1 MGRPVPAKIVT
12 KRSVRVVGRGLAS
25 YPLAP
30 PRPEEK
36 KAQAGAGPR
45 LLRIPTYQL
54 SNMASPDV
62 VCQPCGSALGAPTK
76 ECSTAHKTLFL
87 PRNGSRGAPTSDTRG
102 RNGADRAAV
111 SILLQPRNR
120 CRAASRQHDRRGTR
134 RSRNFSHA
142 VGTPHR
148 DNTTGRGR
156 GGRACPKARRSSK
169 FPA

>member
-1 MGRPVPAKIVT
+1 MINGCSLQVYRAFFVRPENRASVTVRLAFWAGLIPAKVVT

-36 KAQAGAGPR
+36 KAHAGAGPNSG
-45 LLRIPTYQL
+45 RIQNYQL

-87 PRNGSRGAPTSDTRG
+87 PRNWQSGSA
-102 RNGADRAAV
+102 
-111 SILLQPRNR
+111 
-120 CRAASRQHDRRGTR
+120 HE
-134 RSRNFSHA
+134 
-142 VGTPHR
+142 
-148 DNTTGRGR
+148 
-156 GGRACPKARRSSK
+156 
-169 FPA
+169 